1 MAALPLRPSEDRGS
15 GGLSFA
21 NAASASMSKG
31 TTVLSRYCRV
41 GRPFSSAKV
50 PECSIR
56 ARFWLQGEK
65 FTHQI
70 LINECL
76 LTFLFKRSCNY
87 ILVETFWASSSHL
100 PKNFGTITQYLVCGS
115 EFSLDA
121 PFSPE
126 LGVDWRCEWSELG
139 LFSPTPDEVDDVV
152 EECWNCESDECK
164 CISVI
169 IHNLDV
175 SFKLTS
181 LYYE

>member
-1 MAALPLRPSEDRGS
+1 MSALPIRPSEDQGS

-41 GRPFSSAKV
+41 GNPFSSANV